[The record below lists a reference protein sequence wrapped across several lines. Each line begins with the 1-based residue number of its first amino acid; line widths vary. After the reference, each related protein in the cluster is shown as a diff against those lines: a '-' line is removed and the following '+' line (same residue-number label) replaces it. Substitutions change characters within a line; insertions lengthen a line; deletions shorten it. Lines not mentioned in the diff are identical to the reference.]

1 VTDGTGEQPR
11 REPGEHP
18 GDGIVL
24 PVAETAVTAVLTELP
39 ESRVRVQ
46 AEVGAAEVERRLDEA
61 ARALGREMRVPG
73 FRKGKVPSA
82 VVLRRVGRE
91 AVLDEAVRESLG
103 SWYIAAIGEAGVV
116 PVGDPQLDLGE
127 LPGDG
132 EPLKFSIEVG
142 VRPTARLGAYTDLE
156 VPRRGP
162 AAPKERIDAELES
175 LRERL
180 ARLETVERSAES
192 GDFLVLDYVG
202 SMEEEPFEGGEG
214 RDQLVELGSGR
225 LIPGFEEQ
233 LTGARA
239 GEERTIEVSFPA
251 DYGSPELAGKS
262 ASFAVSVKEV
272 RGKELPALDDDFA
285 SDAAGMDTLGELRE
299 DIRAKLE
306 DHDRQEIEVE
316 FREAVVDAVAAQAT
330 VEVPEALVDARAA
343 ELWEQ
348 MVSTLERQGISREVY
363 LRISQKDEAE
373 ILAEA
378 RPDAER
384 ALRREAVIAA
394 VVEAEGIV
402 ASEEELV
409 EALAHSARA
418 HAGEA
423 GGSGEDVS
431 PEKLLERL
439 RKAGRAEAL
448 EEDIASR
455 KAVDF
460 IAERA
465 TPIAV
470 ESAEAKGQLWTPAEE
485 KKEPD
490 QALWTPGS

>member
-1 VTDGTGEQPR
+1 
-11 REPGEHP
+11 
-18 GDGIVL
+18 
-24 PVAETAVTAVLTELP
+24 VAESAVTAVLTELP

-73 FRKGKVPSA
+73 FRKGKVPAA

-103 SWYIAAIGEAGVV
+103 TWYVAAIGEAGIV

-132 EPLKFSIEVG
+132 EPLRFSIEIG
-142 VRPTARLGAYTDLE
+142 VRPTARLGAYTGLE
-156 VPRRGP
+156 VARREP
-162 AAPKERIDAELES
+162 EAPEERIDAELES

-180 ARLETVERSAES
+180 ARLETVERPAAT
-192 GDFLVLDYVG
+192 GDFLVVDYVG

-233 LTGARA
+233 LAGAAA
-239 GEERTIEVSFPA
+239 GEERTIEVSFPS
-251 DYGSPELAGKS
+251 DYGAAELAGKS

-272 RGKELPALDDDFA
+272 RGKQLPELDDDFA
-285 SDAAGMDTLGELRE
+285 SDAAGFDTLAELRE

-306 DHDRQEIEVE
+306 DQDRQAIEVE
-316 FREAVVDAVAAQAT
+316 FREAAVDAAAAEAT

-343 ELWEQ
+343 EMWEQ
-348 MVSTLERQGISREVY
+348 MVTTLERQGISREAY
-363 LRISQKDEAE
+363 LRISQKDESE
-373 ILAEA
+373 TLAEA
-378 RPDAER
+378 RPDAEQ

-394 VVEAEGIV
+394 VVEAEGIA
-402 ASEEELV
+402 ASEEELL
-409 EALAHSARA
+409 EALAHSAE
-418 HAGEA
+418 HEK
-423 GGSGEDVS
+423 VT
-431 PEKLLERL
+431 PEKLLARL
-439 RKAGRAEAL
+439 RKAGRIEAL
-448 EEDIASR
+448 EEDIAAR

-460 IAERA
+460 ITEQA
-465 TPIAV
+465 TPISPQ
-470 ESAEAKGQLWTPAEE
+470 SAEAKDQLWTPAEE
-485 KKEPD
+485 RKKEPE

>member
-1 VTDGTGEQPR
+1 MD
-11 REPGEHP
+11 EP
-18 GDGIVL
+18 
-24 PVAETAVTAVLTELP
+24 AVTAVLTELP

-61 ARALGREMRVPG
+61 ARALGREMRIPG
-73 FRKGKVPSA
+73 FRKGKVPA
-82 VVLRRVGRE
+82 TVVLRRVGRE

-103 SWYIAAIGEAGVV
+103 TWYVAAIGEAGIV

-132 EPLKFSIEVG
+132 EPLRFSIEIG
-142 VRPTARLGAYTDLE
+142 VRPVARLGAYTGLE
-156 VPRRGP
+156 VVRREP
-162 AAPKERIDAELES
+162 EAPEERIDAELES

-180 ARLETVERSAES
+180 ARLETVERPAAT
-192 GDFLVLDYVG
+192 GDFLVVDYVG

-233 LTGARA
+233 LAGAAA

-251 DYGSPELAGKS
+251 DYGAAELAGKS

-272 RGKELPALDDDFA
+272 RGKQLPELDDDFA
-285 SDAAGMDTLGELRE
+285 SDAAGLDTLAELRE

-306 DHDRQEIEVE
+306 DHDRQAIEVE
-316 FREAVVDAVAAQAT
+316 FREAAVDAAAAQAT

-343 ELWEQ
+343 EMWEQ
-348 MVSTLERQGISREVY
+348 MVTTLERQGISREAY
-363 LRISQKDEAE
+363 LRISQKDESQT
-373 ILAEA
+373 LAEA
-378 RPDAER
+378 RPDAEQ

-394 VVEAEGIV
+394 VVEAEGIA
-402 ASEEELV
+402 ASEEELL
-409 EALAHSARA
+409 EALRA
-418 HAGEA
+418 HTGAA
-423 GGSGEDVS
+423 GGSDSAEHENIT
-431 PEKLLERL
+431 PEKLLARL

-448 EEDIASR
+448 EEDIAAR

-460 IAERA
+460 ITEQA
-465 TPIAV
+465 TPISAQ
-470 ESAEAKGQLWTPAEE
+470 SAEAKDQLWTPAEE
-485 KKEPD
+485 TKKEPD

>member
-1 VTDGTGEQPR
+1 M
-11 REPGEHP
+11 
-18 GDGIVL
+18 
-24 PVAETAVTAVLTELP
+24 AESAVTAVLTELP

-73 FRKGKVPSA
+73 FRKGKVPAA

-103 SWYIAAIGEAGVV
+103 TWYVAAIGEAGIV

-132 EPLKFSIEVG
+132 EPLRFSIEIG
-142 VRPTARLGAYTDLE
+142 VRPTARLGAYTGLE
-156 VPRRGP
+156 VARREP
-162 AAPKERIDAELES
+162 EAPEERIDAELES

-180 ARLETVERSAES
+180 ARLETVERPAAT
-192 GDFLVLDYVG
+192 GDFLVVDYVG

-233 LTGARA
+233 LAGAAA
-239 GEERTIEVSFPA
+239 GEERTIEVSFPS
-251 DYGSPELAGKS
+251 DYGAAELAGKS

-272 RGKELPALDDDFA
+272 RGKQLPELDDDFA
-285 SDAAGMDTLGELRE
+285 SDAAGFDTLAELRE

-306 DHDRQEIEVE
+306 DHDRQAIEVE
-316 FREAVVDAVAAQAT
+316 FREAAVDAAAAEAT

-343 ELWEQ
+343 EMWEQ
-348 MVSTLERQGISREVY
+348 MVTTLERQGISREAY
-363 LRISQKDEAE
+363 LRISQKDESE
-373 ILAEA
+373 TLAEA
-378 RPDAER
+378 RPDAEQ

-394 VVEAEGIV
+394 VVEAEGIA
-402 ASEEELV
+402 ASEEELL
-409 EALAHSARA
+409 EALAHSAE
-418 HAGEA
+418 HEK
-423 GGSGEDVS
+423 VT
-431 PEKLLERL
+431 PEKLLARL
-439 RKAGRAEAL
+439 RKAGRIEAL
-448 EEDIASR
+448 EEDIAAR

-460 IAERA
+460 ITEQA
-465 TPIAV
+465 TPISPQ
-470 ESAEAKGQLWTPAEE
+470 SAEAKDQLWTPAEE
-485 KKEPD
+485 RKKEPE

>member
-1 VTDGTGEQPR
+1 
-11 REPGEHP
+11 
-18 GDGIVL
+18 
-24 PVAETAVTAVLTELP
+24 VAESAVTAVLTELP

-73 FRKGKVPSA
+73 FRKGKVPAA

-103 SWYIAAIGEAGVV
+103 TWYVAAIGEAGIV

-132 EPLKFSIEVG
+132 EPLRFSIEIG
-142 VRPTARLGAYTDLE
+142 VRPTARLGAYTGLE
-156 VPRRGP
+156 VARREP
-162 AAPKERIDAELES
+162 EAPEERIDAELES

-180 ARLETVERSAES
+180 ARLETVERPAAT
-192 GDFLVLDYVG
+192 GDFLVVDYVG

-233 LTGARA
+233 LAGAAA

-251 DYGSPELAGKS
+251 DYGAAELAGKS

-272 RGKELPALDDDFA
+272 RGKQLPELDDDFA
-285 SDAAGMDTLGELRE
+285 SDAAGFDTLAELRE

-306 DHDRQEIEVE
+306 DQDRQAIEVE
-316 FREAVVDAVAAQAT
+316 FREAAVDAAAAEAT

-343 ELWEQ
+343 EMWEQ
-348 MVSTLERQGISREVY
+348 MVTTLERQGISREAY
-363 LRISQKDEAE
+363 LRISQKDESE
-373 ILAEA
+373 TLAEA
-378 RPDAER
+378 RPDAEQ

-394 VVEAEGIV
+394 VVEAEGIA
-402 ASEEELV
+402 ASEEELL
-409 EALAHSARA
+409 EALAHSAE
-418 HAGEA
+418 HEK
-423 GGSGEDVS
+423 VT
-431 PEKLLERL
+431 PEKLLARL
-439 RKAGRAEAL
+439 RKAGRIEAL
-448 EEDIASR
+448 EEDIAAR

-460 IAERA
+460 ITEQA
-465 TPIAV
+465 TPISPQ
-470 ESAEAKGQLWTPAEE
+470 SAEAKDQLWTPAEE
-485 KKEPD
+485 RKKEPE

>member
-1 VTDGTGEQPR
+1 M
-11 REPGEHP
+11 
-18 GDGIVL
+18 
-24 PVAETAVTAVLTELP
+24 AESAVTAVLTELP

-73 FRKGKVPSA
+73 FRKGKVPAA

-103 SWYIAAIGEAGVV
+103 TWYVAAIGEAGIV

-132 EPLKFSIEVG
+132 EPLRFSIEIG
-142 VRPTARLGAYTDLE
+142 VRPTARLGAYTGLE
-156 VPRRGP
+156 VARREP
-162 AAPKERIDAELES
+162 EAPEERIDAELES

-180 ARLETVERSAES
+180 ARLETVERPAAT
-192 GDFLVLDYVG
+192 GDFLVVDYVG

-233 LTGARA
+233 LAGAAA
-239 GEERTIEVSFPA
+239 GEERTIEVSFPS
-251 DYGSPELAGKS
+251 DYGAAELAGKS

-272 RGKELPALDDDFA
+272 RGKQLPELDDDFA
-285 SDAAGMDTLGELRE
+285 SDAAGFDTLAELRE

-306 DHDRQEIEVE
+306 DQDRQAIEVE
-316 FREAVVDAVAAQAT
+316 FREAAVDAAAAEAT

-343 ELWEQ
+343 EMWEQ
-348 MVSTLERQGISREVY
+348 MVTTLERQGISREAY
-363 LRISQKDEAE
+363 LRISQKDESE
-373 ILAEA
+373 TLAEA
-378 RPDAER
+378 RPDAEQ

-394 VVEAEGIV
+394 VVEAEGIA
-402 ASEEELV
+402 ASEEELL
-409 EALAHSARA
+409 EALAHSAE
-418 HAGEA
+418 HEK
-423 GGSGEDVS
+423 VT
-431 PEKLLERL
+431 PEKLLARL
-439 RKAGRAEAL
+439 RKAGRIEAL
-448 EEDIASR
+448 EEDIAAR

-460 IAERA
+460 ITEQA
-465 TPIAV
+465 TPISPQ
-470 ESAEAKGQLWTPAEE
+470 SAEAKDQLWTPAEE
-485 KKEPD
+485 RKKEPE

>member
-1 VTDGTGEQPR
+1 M
-11 REPGEHP
+11 
-18 GDGIVL
+18 
-24 PVAETAVTAVLTELP
+24 AESAVTAVLTELP

-73 FRKGKVPSA
+73 FRKGKVPAA

-103 SWYIAAIGEAGVV
+103 TWYVAAIGEAGIV

-132 EPLKFSIEVG
+132 EPLRFSIEIG
-142 VRPTARLGAYTDLE
+142 VRPTARLGAYTGLE
-156 VPRRGP
+156 VARREP
-162 AAPKERIDAELES
+162 EAPEERIDAELES

-180 ARLETVERSAES
+180 ARLETVERPAAT
-192 GDFLVLDYVG
+192 GDFLVVDYVG

-233 LTGARA
+233 LAGAAA

-251 DYGSPELAGKS
+251 DYGAAELAGKS

-272 RGKELPALDDDFA
+272 RGKQLPELDDDFA
-285 SDAAGMDTLGELRE
+285 SDAAGFDTLAELRE

-306 DHDRQEIEVE
+306 DQDRQAIEVE
-316 FREAVVDAVAAQAT
+316 FREAAVDAAAAEAT

-343 ELWEQ
+343 EMWEQ
-348 MVSTLERQGISREVY
+348 MVTTLERQGISREAY
-363 LRISQKDEAE
+363 LRISQKDESE
-373 ILAEA
+373 TLAEA
-378 RPDAER
+378 RPDAEQ

-394 VVEAEGIV
+394 VVEAEGIA
-402 ASEEELV
+402 ASEEELL
-409 EALAHSARA
+409 EALAHSAE
-418 HAGEA
+418 HEK
-423 GGSGEDVS
+423 VT
-431 PEKLLERL
+431 PEKLLARL
-439 RKAGRAEAL
+439 RKAGRIEAL
-448 EEDIASR
+448 EEDIAAR

-460 IAERA
+460 ITEQA
-465 TPIAV
+465 TPISPQ
-470 ESAEAKGQLWTPAEE
+470 SAEAKDQLWTPAEE
-485 KKEPD
+485 RKKEPE

>member
-1 VTDGTGEQPR
+1 
-11 REPGEHP
+11 
-18 GDGIVL
+18 
-24 PVAETAVTAVLTELP
+24 VAESAVTAVLTELP

-73 FRKGKVPSA
+73 FRKGKVPAA

-103 SWYIAAIGEAGVV
+103 TWYVAAIGEAGIV

-132 EPLKFSIEVG
+132 EPLRFSIEIG
-142 VRPTARLGAYTDLE
+142 VRPTARLGAYTGLE
-156 VPRRGP
+156 VARREP
-162 AAPKERIDAELES
+162 EAPEERIDAELES

-180 ARLETVERSAES
+180 ARLETVERPAAT
-192 GDFLVLDYVG
+192 GDFLVVDYVG

-233 LTGARA
+233 LAGAAA
-239 GEERTIEVSFPA
+239 GEERTIEVSFPS
-251 DYGSPELAGKS
+251 DYGAAELAGKS

-272 RGKELPALDDDFA
+272 RGKQLPELDDDFA
-285 SDAAGMDTLGELRE
+285 SDAAGFDTLAELRE

-306 DHDRQEIEVE
+306 DHDRQAIEVE
-316 FREAVVDAVAAQAT
+316 FREAAVDAAAAEAT

-343 ELWEQ
+343 EMWEQ
-348 MVSTLERQGISREVY
+348 MVTTLERQGISREAY
-363 LRISQKDEAE
+363 LRISQKDESE
-373 ILAEA
+373 TLAEA
-378 RPDAER
+378 RPDAEQ

-394 VVEAEGIV
+394 VVEAEGIA
-402 ASEEELV
+402 ASEEELL
-409 EALAHSARA
+409 EALAHSAE
-418 HAGEA
+418 HEK
-423 GGSGEDVS
+423 VT
-431 PEKLLERL
+431 PEKLLARL
-439 RKAGRAEAL
+439 RKAGRIEAL
-448 EEDIASR
+448 EEDIAAR

-460 IAERA
+460 ITEQA
-465 TPIAV
+465 TPISPQ
-470 ESAEAKGQLWTPAEE
+470 SAEAKDQLWTPAEE
-485 KKEPD
+485 RKKEPE